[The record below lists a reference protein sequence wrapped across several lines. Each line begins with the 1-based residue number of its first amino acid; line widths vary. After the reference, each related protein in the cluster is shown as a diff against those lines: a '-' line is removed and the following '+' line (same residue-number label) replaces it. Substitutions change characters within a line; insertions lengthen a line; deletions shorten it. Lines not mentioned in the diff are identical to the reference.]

1 MDTMTYGASG
11 YPRGDMRVS
20 DADRDRAISELSE
33 AFQAG
38 RLTMDEFE
46 ERSGQAL
53 GARTG
58 KDLTKLLADL
68 PRKPV
73 PAAAAQAGGA
83 SGPPLRYAM
92 PRMLLVAP
100 LIVAVVIAAIA
111 SGQHGHHHYTL
122 GVLPVL
128 AMLLFITRMAR
139 RGCRGRI

>member
-1 MDTMTYGASG
+1 MNSMPNGPTG
-11 YPRGDMRVS
+11 YPRGDLRVS
-20 DADRDRAISELSE
+20 DADRDRAVSELSE

-38 RLTMDEFE
+38 RLTMEEFE

-58 KDLTKLLADL
+58 KDLTRLLADL
-68 PRKPV
+68 PRSPV
-73 PAAAAQAGGA
+73 PAAVTQTGGA
-83 SGPPLRYAM
+83 SGPPLRYVV
-92 PRMLLVAP
+92 PRLLFAVP

-122 GVLPVL
+122 GVFPALAVL
-128 AMLLFITRMAR
+128 LLITRMAR

>member
-1 MDTMTYGASG
+1 M
-11 YPRGDMRVS
+11 S

-38 RLTMDEFE
+38 RLTMEEFE

-58 KDLTKLLADL
+58 KDLTKLLTDL
-68 PRKPV
+68 PRGPV
-73 PAAAAQAGGA
+73 PAAAPQTGGA

-92 PRMLLVAP
+92 PRALVAVP

-111 SGQHGHHHYTL
+111 SGQHGHHYTL

-128 AMLLFITRMAR
+128 AVLLFITRIAR
-139 RGCRGRI
+139 RGCRGL